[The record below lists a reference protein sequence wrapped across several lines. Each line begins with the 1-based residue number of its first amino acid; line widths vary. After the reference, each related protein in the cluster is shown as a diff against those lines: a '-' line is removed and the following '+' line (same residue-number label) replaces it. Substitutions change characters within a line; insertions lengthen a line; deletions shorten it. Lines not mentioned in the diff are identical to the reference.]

1 MLPIPGSALRGV
13 TLSASYPT
21 KLEGESPMD
30 VSSGFEVFL
39 YGVLVLFAVGTILSG
54 FFQVRTAEAVVIQRM
69 GKFLRVA
76 NAGINFKLPWLDQ
89 IAARI
94 DLRVQQLALDVET
107 KTKDNV
113 FVKIPVS
120 VQYHVIPEKVYEA
133 FYKLANPKQQIS
145 SYVFNVI
152 LGHVPKMILDDA
164 FLQQSDIAI
173 AIKEGLDDVM
183 KTYGYAIDQALVTD
197 IEPDEKV
204 KAAMNDINA
213 AQREQVAATA
223 RGEAEKI
230 LKVKQAEAEAQSK
243 ALQGQ
248 GIANQRKAI
257 IEGLKESV
265 EAFSKAVEGS
275 TPHDVMMLVL
285 VTQYLDTMKEIGA
298 SDKSNTI
305 FVSHSPAAMGDLFR
319 QMQEAILIGQKA
331 ASVSQ

>member
-1 MLPIPGSALRGV
+1 MEGSNGPMLFFYTIIALFV
-13 TLSASYPT
+13 I
-21 KLEGESPMD
+21 
-30 VSSGFEVFL
+30 
-39 YGVLVLFAVGTILSG
+39 GTILKG

-69 GKFLRVA
+69 GKFNRVA
-76 NAGINFKLPWLDQ
+76 TAGINFKLPWLDQ

-113 FVKIPVS
+113 FVKMPVS

-152 LGHVPKMILDDA
+152 LGHVPKMNLDDA

-183 KTYGYAIDQALVTD
+183 RTYGYAIDQALVTD

-213 AQREQVAATA
+213 AQREQVAASA

-257 IEGLKESV
+257 IEGLKDSV

-275 TPHDVMMLVL
+275 TPKDVMMLVL

-298 SDKSNTI
+298 NDKSNTI
-305 FVSHSPAAMGDLFR
+305 LMSHSPAAVSDLFK
-319 QMQEAILIGQKA
+319 QMQDAVMIGHKA
-331 ASVSQ
+331 ADLA

>member
-1 MLPIPGSALRGV
+1 MDSSQALMYFV
-13 TLSASYPT
+13 
-21 KLEGESPMD
+21 
-30 VSSGFEVFL
+30 
-39 YGVLVLFAVGTILSG
+39 YGMVILFVIGTIFSG
-54 FFQVRTAEAVVIQRM
+54 FFQVRTAEAVIVQRM
-69 GKFLRVA
+69 GKFNGVA

-89 IAARI
+89 IAGRI

-120 VQYHVIPEKVYEA
+120 VQYHVIPEKAYEA

-164 FLQQSDIAI
+164 FLQQSDIAV

-183 KTYGYAIDQALVTD
+183 RTYGYAIDQALVTD

-204 KAAMNDINA
+204 KAAMNEINA
-213 AQREQVAATA
+213 AQREQVAASA

-230 LKVKQAEAEAQSK
+230 LKVKQAEAEAESK

-257 IEGLKESV
+257 IEGLKQSV
-265 EAFSKAVEGS
+265 EAFAQAVEGA
-275 TPHDVMMLVL
+275 TPKDVMMLVL
-285 VTQYLDTMKEIGA
+285 VTQYLDTLKDIGA
-298 SDKSNTI
+298 NDKSNTI
-305 FVSHSPAAMGDLFR
+305 FVSHSPAAVGDLFR
-319 QMQEAILIGQKA
+319 QMQDAVMIGQKGA
-331 ASVSQ
+331 TVGQ

>member
-1 MLPIPGSALRGV
+1 
-13 TLSASYPT
+13 
-21 KLEGESPMD
+21 MD

-39 YGVLVLFAVGTILSG
+39 YGLLVLFAIGTILSG

-89 IAARI
+89 IASRI

-257 IEGLKESV
+257 IEGLKDSV

-275 TPHDVMMLVL
+275 TPRDVMMLVL

-298 SDKSNTI
+298 SDKSNTL
-305 FVSHSPAAMGDLFR
+305 FVSHSPAAIGDLFR
-319 QMQEAILIGQKA
+319 QMQEAIMIGQKG
-331 ASVSQ
+331 ASLSQ

>member
-1 MLPIPGSALRGV
+1 MDFSQAL
-13 TLSASYPT
+13 A
-21 KLEGESPMD
+21 
-30 VSSGFEVFL
+30 FL
-39 YGVLVLFAVGTILSG
+39 FYGVLALFILGTIFSG

-69 GKFLRVA
+69 GKFNRVA
-76 NAGINFKLPWLDQ
+76 TAGINFKLPWLDQ
-89 IAARI
+89 IAGRI

-113 FVKIPVS
+113 FVKMPVS
-120 VQYHVIPEKVYEA
+120 VQYHVIPDKVYEA

-152 LGHVPKMILDDA
+152 LGHVPKMNLDDA
-164 FLQQSDIAI
+164 FLQQSDIAV

-183 KTYGYAIDQALVTD
+183 RTYGYAIDQALVTD

-265 EAFSKAVEGS
+265 ESFSAAVEGT
-275 TPHDVMMLVL
+275 TPKDVMMLVL
-285 VTQYLDTMKEIGA
+285 VTQYLDTMKEIGTQ
-298 SDKSNTI
+298 DKSNTI
-305 FVSHSPAAMGDLFR
+305 FISHSPAAVGDLFR
-319 QMQEAILIGQKA
+319 QMQDAVMIGQTA
-331 ASVSQ
+331 AATVAK

>member
-1 MLPIPGSALRGV
+1 MLPIPRCVCAV
-13 TLSASYPT
+13 FFANIQE
-21 KLEGESPMD
+21 LEGESPMD

-39 YGVLVLFAVGTILSG
+39 YGLLVLFAIGTILSG

-89 IAARI
+89 IAGRI

-183 KTYGYAIDQALVTD
+183 RTYGYAIDQALVTD

-223 RGEAEKI
+223 RCDDACPRDSIPLHHERDW
-230 LKVKQAEAEAQSK
+230 
-243 ALQGQ
+243 
-248 GIANQRKAI
+248 RKRQEQHHI
-257 IEGLKESV
+257 R
-265 EAFSKAVEGS
+265 
-275 TPHDVMMLVL
+275 
-285 VTQYLDTMKEIGA
+285 VTLARGRRRPVP
-298 SDKSNTI
+298 SDAG
-305 FVSHSPAAMGDLFR
+305 SHSDWAESSVR
-319 QMQEAILIGQKA
+319 QPVK
-331 ASVSQ
+331 

>member
-1 MLPIPGSALRGV
+1 
-13 TLSASYPT
+13 
-21 KLEGESPMD
+21 MD
-30 VSSGFEVFL
+30 VSQ
-39 YGVLVLFAVGTILSG
+39 GVEFFFYAVVALFAVGTILSG

-69 GKFLRVA
+69 GKFSRVA
-76 NAGINFKLPWLDQ
+76 TAGMNFKLPWLDQ
-89 IAARI
+89 IAGRI

-164 FLQQSDIAI
+164 FLQQSDIAV
-173 AIKEGLDDVM
+173 AIKEGLDEVM

-230 LKVKQAEAEAQSK
+230 LKVKQAEAEAESK

-265 EAFSKAVEGS
+265 ETFSKAVVGS

-298 SDKSNTI
+298 QDKSNTI
-305 FVSHSPAAMGDLFR
+305 FVSHSPAAVGDLFR
-319 QMQEAILIGQKA
+319 QMQDAIMIGQKA
-331 ASVSQ
+331 ASISQ

>member
-1 MLPIPGSALRGV
+1 
-13 TLSASYPT
+13 
-21 KLEGESPMD
+21 MD

-39 YGVLVLFAVGTILSG
+39 YGLLVLFAIGTILSG

-89 IAARI
+89 IAGRI

-257 IEGLKESV
+257 IEGLKDSV

-298 SDKSNTI
+298 NDKSNTI
-305 FVSHSPAAMGDLFR
+305 FVSHSPSAVKEVSDQILESMLAAQNLKD
-319 QMQEAILIGQKA
+319 
-331 ASVSQ
+331 

>member
-1 MLPIPGSALRGV
+1 
-13 TLSASYPT
+13 
-21 KLEGESPMD
+21 
-30 VSSGFEVFL
+30 L
-39 YGVLVLFAVGTILSG
+39 YGVVAVFAVGTILSG

-69 GKFLRVA
+69 GRFLRVA

-89 IAARI
+89 IAGRI

-257 IEGLKESV
+257 IEGLKDSV

-305 FVSHSPAAMGDLFR
+305 FLSHSPAAIGDLFR
-319 QMQEAILIGQKA
+319 QMQEAIMIGQKG
-331 ASVSQ
+331 ASLSQ

>member
-1 MLPIPGSALRGV
+1 
-13 TLSASYPT
+13 
-21 KLEGESPMD
+21 MD
-30 VSSGFEVFL
+30 AGQGAMFLL
-39 YGVLVLFAVGTILSG
+39 YGIVLLFVVGTILSG
-54 FFQVRTAEAVVIQRM
+54 FFQVMTAQAAVIQRM
-69 GKFLRVA
+69 GKFQRVA
-76 NAGINFKLPWLDQ
+76 TAGINFKLPWLDQ
-89 IAARI
+89 IAGRI

-120 VQYHVIPEKVYEA
+120 VQYHVIPDKVYEA

-152 LGHVPKMILDDA
+152 LGHVPKMNLDDA
-164 FLQQSDIAI
+164 FLQQSDIAV

-204 KAAMNDINA
+204 KAAMNEINA
-213 AQREQVAATA
+213 AQREQVAASA

-230 LKVKQAEAEAQSK
+230 LKVKQAEAEAESK

-257 IEGLKESV
+257 INGLKDSV
-265 EAFSKAVEGS
+265 EAFAQAVEGS
-275 TPHDVMMLVL
+275 TPKDVMMLVL
-285 VTQYLDTMKEIGA
+285 VTQYLDTLKEIGA
-298 SDKSNTI
+298 NDKSNTI
-305 FVSHSPAAMGDLFR
+305 LMSHSPAAVGELFQ
-319 QMQEAILIGQKA
+319 QMQDAVMIGQKA
-331 ASVSQ
+331 AESAK

>member
-1 MLPIPGSALRGV
+1 MGVGDAFMFLVYAL
-13 TLSASYPT
+13 
-21 KLEGESPMD
+21 
-30 VSSGFEVFL
+30 
-39 YGVLVLFAVGTILSG
+39 LVAFVIGTILKG
-54 FFQVRTAEAVVIQRM
+54 LFQVRTAEAVVIQRM

-89 IAARI
+89 IAGRI

-120 VQYHVIPEKVYEA
+120 VQYHVIPDKVYEA

-164 FLQQSDIAI
+164 FLQQSDIAV

-197 IEPDEKV
+197 IEPDAKV
-204 KAAMNDINA
+204 KAAMNEINS
-213 AQREQVAATA
+213 AQREQVAANA
-223 RGEAEKI
+223 RREAEKI
-230 LKVKQAEAEAQSK
+230 LKVKQAEAEAESK

-257 IEGLKESV
+257 IEGLKQSV
-265 EAFSKAVEGS
+265 EAFSAAVEGC
-275 TPHDVMMLVL
+275 TPKDVMMLVL

-298 SDKSNTI
+298 SDRSNTL
-305 FVSHSPAAMGDLFR
+305 FVSHSPAAIGDLFR
-319 QMQEAILIGQKA
+319 QMQEAIMIGQKGA
-331 ASVSQ
+331 AVSQ

>member
-1 MLPIPGSALRGV
+1 MDAL
-13 TLSASYPT
+13 T
-21 KLEGESPMD
+21 
-30 VSSGFEVFL
+30 FVF
-39 YGVLVLFAVGTILSG
+39 YAIVAFFVIGTILSG

-69 GKFLRVA
+69 GKFLRVG
-76 NAGINFKLPWLDQ
+76 NAGINFKLPWVDQ
-89 IAARI
+89 IAGRI

-120 VQYHVIPEKVYEA
+120 VQYHVIPDHVYEA

-152 LGHVPKMILDDA
+152 LGHVPKMNLDDA
-164 FLQQSDIAI
+164 FLQQSDIAV
-173 AIKEGLDDVM
+173 AIKQGLDDVM

-197 IEPDEKV
+197 IEPDVKV
-204 KAAMNDINA
+204 KTAMNEINA

-230 LKVKQAEAEAQSK
+230 LKVQQAEAE

-257 IEGLKESV
+257 IEGLKLSV
-265 EAFSKAVEGS
+265 ESFAAAVEG
-275 TPHDVMMLVL
+275 TTAKDVMMLVL
-285 VTQYLDTMKEIGA
+285 VTQYLDTLKEIGA
-298 SDKSNTI
+298 QSKSNTV
-305 FVSHSPAAMGDLFR
+305 FVSHSPAAVGELFR
-319 QMQEAILIGQKA
+319 QMQDAVMIGQA
-331 ASVSQ
+331 GANATQQ

>member
-1 MLPIPGSALRGV
+1 MDFLGV
-13 TLSASYPT
+13 FFYGL
-21 KLEGESPMD
+21 
-30 VSSGFEVFL
+30 VF
-39 YGVLVLFAVGTILSG
+39 LFAVGTVLSG
-54 FFQVRTAEAVVIQRM
+54 FFQVRTAEAIVIQRM

-76 NAGINFKLPWLDQ
+76 TAGINFKLPWLDQ
-89 IAARI
+89 IAGRI

-257 IEGLKESV
+257 IEGLKDSV
-265 EAFSKAVEGS
+265 EAFSKAVVGS

-298 SDKSNTI
+298 NDKSNTI
-305 FVSHSPAAMGDLFR
+305 FVSHSPAAIGDLFR
-319 QMQEAILIGQKA
+319 QMQEAIMIGQKG

>member
-1 MLPIPGSALRGV
+1 MDASQAL
-13 TLSASYPT
+13 
-21 KLEGESPMD
+21 
-30 VSSGFEVFL
+30 EVFL
-39 YGVLVLFAVGTILSG
+39 YGVVALFAIGTILSG

-89 IAARI
+89 IAGRI

-120 VQYHVIPEKVYEA
+120 VQFHVIPEKVYEA
-133 FYKLANPKQQIS
+133 FYKLANPRQQIS

-152 LGHVPKMILDDA
+152 LGHVPKMNLDDA

-197 IEPDEKV
+197 IEPDAKV
-204 KAAMNDINA
+204 KAAMNEINA
-213 AQREQVAATA
+213 AQREQVAANA

-265 EAFSKAVEGS
+265 EAFSAAVEGT
-275 TPHDVMMLVL
+275 TPKDVMMLVL
-285 VTQYLDTMKEIGA
+285 VTQYLDTLKEIGA
-298 SDKSNTI
+298 QDKSNTLFI
-305 FVSHSPAAMGDLFR
+305 SHSQAAIGDLFR
-319 QMQEAILIGQKA
+319 QMQDAVMIGQKG
-331 ASVSQ
+331 ASLS

>member
-1 MLPIPGSALRGV
+1 
-13 TLSASYPT
+13 
-21 KLEGESPMD
+21 MD
-30 VSSGFEVFL
+30 FSQGLQFLL
-39 YGVLVLFAVGTILSG
+39 YGVLILFVVGTILSG
-54 FFQVRTAEAVVIQRM
+54 FFQVQPAEAAVIQRM
-69 GKFLRVA
+69 GKFNRVA
-76 NAGINFKLPWLDQ
+76 TASINFKLSWLDQ
-89 IAARI
+89 IAGRI

-113 FVKIPVS
+113 FVKMPVS
-120 VQYHVIPEKVYEA
+120 VQYHVITDKVYEA

-152 LGHVPKMILDDA
+152 LGHVPKMNLDDA
-164 FLQQSDIAI
+164 FLQQSDIAV

-183 KTYGYAIDQALVTD
+183 RTYGYAIDQALVTD

-265 EAFSKAVEGS
+265 ESFSAAVEGT
-275 TPHDVMMLVL
+275 TPKDVMMLVL

-298 SDKSNTI
+298 QDRSNTI
-305 FVSHSPAAMGDLFR
+305 FVSHSPAAVGDLFR
-319 QMQEAILIGQKA
+319 QMQDAVMIGQTA
-331 ASVSQ
+331 ATVAK